1 MGNKRT
7 EKAITELAL
16 IQLQARIKYPQI
28 GYWNRL
34 QYETTDSPF
43 QLQRVMS
50 TQTPEIATKLQAWG
64 DKWIS

>member
-7 EKAITELAL
+7 EKAITELSL
-16 IQLQARIKYPQI
+16 IQLQARIKYNQI

-34 QYETTDSPF
+34 QYETADSLF
-43 QLQRVMS
+43 QLRRIMS

-64 DKWIS
+64 DKWIN